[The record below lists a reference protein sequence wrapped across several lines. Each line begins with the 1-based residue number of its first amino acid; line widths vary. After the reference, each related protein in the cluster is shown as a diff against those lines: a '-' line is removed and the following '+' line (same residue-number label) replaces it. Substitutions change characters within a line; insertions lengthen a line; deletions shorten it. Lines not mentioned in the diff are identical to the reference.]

1 MPKSTKKELPKFA
14 WPEVE
19 VGDWAGEFAQR
30 PSGSIGQHVQPG
42 PPEMSV
48 EFTYLIVGAAVISPR
63 TKMRWPA
70 VVSFCVRTPLT
81 PQRVEAGFMFK
92 SENMPSFN
100 LGLEVTRQQFTE
112 IVWLF
117 SQKLLNTLHFN
128 VGHGAENHWPVKSWG
143 ASFEL

>member
-1 MPKSTKKELPKFA
+1 MPKNTKKELPKFA

-19 VGDWAGEFAQR
+19 VGDWVGEFAQR
-30 PSGSIGQHVQPG
+30 PSGSIGQHIQPG

-48 EFTYLIVGAAVISPR
+48 EFTYLIVGASVISPR
-63 TKMRWPA
+63 TKMRLPA
-70 VVSFCVRTPLT
+70 VVSFWVRTPLT

-112 IVWLF
+112 MVWLF
-117 SQKLLNTLHFN
+117 SQKLLNNFHFN
-128 VGHGAENHWPVKSWG
+128 VVHGAENHWPVKSWG
-143 ASFEL
+143 ASFQL

>member
-1 MPKSTKKELPKFA
+1 MPKNTKKELPKFA

-19 VGDWAGEFAQR
+19 VGDWTGEFAQR
-30 PSGSIGQHVQPG
+30 PSGSIGQHIQPG

-70 VVSFCVRTPLT
+70 VVSFWVRTPLT
-81 PQRVEAGFMFK
+81 PERVEAGFMFK

-112 IVWLF
+112 MVWLF
-117 SQKLLNTLHFN
+117 REKLLNGFHFN
-128 VGHGAENHWPVKSWG
+128 VGQGADNHWPIKSWG
-143 ASFEL
+143 ASFEV

>member
-1 MPKSTKKELPKFA
+1 MPKSAKKEPTKFA

-19 VGDWAGEFAQR
+19 VGDWTGEFAKR

-42 PPEMSV
+42 PPQMSV

-63 TKMRWPA
+63 AKMRWPA
-70 VVSFCVRTPLT
+70 AVSFWVRTPFT
-81 PQRVEAGFMFK
+81 PERVEAGFMFK
-92 SENMPSFN
+92 SENMPSFD

-112 IVWLF
+112 TVWLF
-117 SQKLLNTLHFN
+117 KEKLLNNFHFT
-128 VGHGAENHWPVKSWG
+128 VGPGSDNHWPITSWG

>member
-1 MPKSTKKELPKFA
+1 MPKPAKPEASKIA

-19 VGDWAGEFAQR
+19 VGHWSGEFAKR

-42 PPEMSV
+42 PPPMPV
-48 EFTYLIVGAAVISPR
+48 EFTYLIVGAVVLSPQA
-63 TKMRWPA
+63 KMRWPA
-70 VVSFCVRTPLT
+70 VVSFWVRTPFT
-81 PQRVEAGFMFK
+81 PERVEAGFMFK

-112 IVWLF
+112 TVWLF
-117 SQKLLNTLHFN
+117 REKLLNNFHFT
-128 VGHGAENHWPVKSWG
+128 VAQGRDNHWPITSWG